1 MPAPKFSTAGDE
13 VDVEEGEA
21 GVGEARATGRADE
34 VLEDV
39 SLVVDEGLVGVDDEM
54 VEAEEVEASDAEER
68 TLGQKVLLQV
78 CMSVG
83 EHG

>member
-1 MPAPKFSTAGDE
+1 MPAPKFSTAEDE

-21 GVGEARATGRADE
+21 GVEEARATGRADE

-39 SLVVDEGLVGVDDEM
+39 SLVVAEGFVAVDDER
-54 VEAEEVEASDAEER
+54 VEAEEAEASDADER

-83 EHG
+83 EHC